1 MEPPV
6 VNLRDEV
13 PGAVTEQ
20 HQHGQELL
28 GLFSVIVEA
37 FQEEL

>member
-1 MEPPV
+1 M
-6 VNLRDEV
+6 
-13 PGAVTEQ
+13 PGTITEQ

-28 GLFSVIVEA
+28 GLSSVIVQA